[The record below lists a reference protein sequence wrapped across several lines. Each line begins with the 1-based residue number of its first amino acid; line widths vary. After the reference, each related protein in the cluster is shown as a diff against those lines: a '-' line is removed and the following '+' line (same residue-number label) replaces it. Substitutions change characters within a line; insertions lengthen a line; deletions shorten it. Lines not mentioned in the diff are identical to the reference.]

1 MGDYYSASSS
11 FLGFVASNRI
21 PGCLRQTR
29 LVGRMQY
36 SYSKFLTE
44 LGLRLRT
51 MRKEHGWTLRDMI
64 VLHGFHL
71 THWQSFEKGK
81 AISVPSLLRVCEIFK
96 MPLETLIAD
105 LGRDEESPMT
115 RVEEAPTK
123 QAPRKRGMDVTG
135 SSSPV
140 AGSSASSL
148 AASPSAKPLRPSRQ
162 KPQRT

>member
-1 MGDYYSASSS
+1 
-11 FLGFVASNRI
+11 
-21 PGCLRQTR
+21 
-29 LVGRMQY
+29 MQY

-51 MRKEHGWTLRDMI
+51 MRKERGWTLRDMI

-105 LGRDEESPMT
+105 LGRDEESPSV
-115 RVEEAPTK
+115 RVEQVPTK
-123 QAPRKRGMDVTG
+123 QASRKRGIAVTA
-135 SSSPV
+135 SALRE

-148 AASPSAKPLRPSRQ
+148 AASPSAKPLRPSRRQ
-162 KPQRT
+162 PERT